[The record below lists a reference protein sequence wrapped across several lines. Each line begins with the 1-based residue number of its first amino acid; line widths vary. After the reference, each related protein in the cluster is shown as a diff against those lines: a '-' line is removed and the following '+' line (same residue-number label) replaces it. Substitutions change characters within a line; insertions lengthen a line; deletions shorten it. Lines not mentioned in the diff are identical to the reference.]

1 MLDDEAIEGTGLT
14 MFFDHSIINSRKRK
28 NKTTSIVPR
37 VSVECVLCPLLQ
49 CWPASWARHSL
60 YIYDRPT
67 GSPVR
72 SSRSPTTAS
81 QKEWRAGVCVSTL
94 GDHPPAFV
102 HPQRPCG
109 HEAKGGSCL
118 TGTAKGRSVGR
129 AKRSTILPLLEIQ

>member
-1 MLDDEAIEGTGLT
+1 MATFT
-14 MFFDHSIINSRKRK
+14 
-28 NKTTSIVPR
+28 VPR
-37 VSVECVLCPLLQ
+37 VRVKCVQRPSHQ

-72 SSRSPTTAS
+72 GSRGPTTAS
-81 QKEWRAGVCVSTL
+81 QREWRAGVCVSTL

-102 HPQRPCG
+102 HPQRPCD

-118 TGTAKGRSVGR
+118 TGTAKGGSVER
-129 AKRSTILPLLEIQ
+129 VKRSTILPPLQIQ